1 LYGFVLLS
9 TGFTVLV
16 SVAYSLAVS
25 NRVEEI
31 DRTSNVNDEPRSDR
45 EEASR
50 GFYVFYF
57 YFLHLVV
64 RSLFGILFTVLQYT
78 VFYSRG
84 FDFEFS
90 CNLPTSDV
98 PSQTQNNMRIGKLNN
113 TSIACENSTSSEK
126 QLWSVIVSVL
136 STAFALIILG
146 EVIYLWRQ
154 FPILNCRSEVGWS
167 CDSEFITVYLLRKQ
181 YMRVEL
187 RLATMDNDTPTLSI
201 TPDDNIADNST
212 PNYSTPDYNIANRNS
227 PDNITDNSTADNI
240 IADISFQDCS
250 DYYRQ
255 QVLNRP
261 RAYDISYGQ
270 KTDLDDVYIDVI
282 IHTKR
287 APHIFSKEMERHEI
301 FDVYMK
307 VPKNSIRLEKVR
319 DLFYPNK
326 DTKGNSP
333 RTILAV
339 GRPGIG
345 KTVLTEKIIRDWGN
359 GIDEFYRGKIAFS
372 HKFRWFNFEKL
383 KNLSLKTFLRH
394 GTELS
399 EKEFESIFQEILK
412 EPQKAVFIFDG
423 LDEFNGDMEYCLEQ
437 SRMLPNDPNA
447 YMSGMTLFIKL
458 AYGKMLQG
466 ATIIVT
472 SRPIADDFYSKLH
485 FDRSVE
491 IIGFTSEKIEE
502 YVSRFCDNSDRG
514 DLKPKVWNHI
524 KSSSDLLNLCYIPV
538 NCFIVCVT
546 LSACLSDSGNDTGA
560 LPTRLTQLYDSAIK
574 HFAKKHDRNSNKTF
588 SKQTA
593 MDLQEVALRGMEN
606 GQLVFNEQY
615 FHEGMKRSG
624 LINCLSNPISPIQT
638 QFCFIHLTIQE
649 FLAAKHVTETLSP
662 EEIEK
667 FIFAHIDS
675 GKWHLVLQFI
685 AGLVG
690 EKTKMSGSDYHDC
703 IMAFA
708 KGLTLNESS
717 ITLKNYGNLLVLK
730 CLREV
735 DDEYIVKKACEK
747 TDLKLLAR
755 LHSSNTFLSASDWE
769 AVTFVCKHLKNLVDL
784 EFTDTSRNANPFMS
798 VGKLLE
804 QKCLERLVLATGK
817 NTSTELAKEVLDAM
831 MKSNCP
837 FTHEHA
843 KLRHLCLTICMTDEC
858 VSYLCAFIKNGH
870 ASHLQVLKLS
880 NNGITSNGISQL
892 CEVLN
897 DICCRELT
905 SLNLNGNDIGNEG
918 VRMLCHA
925 LIGHCKLK
933 ELSLGTCSL
942 TAGSM
947 RYLCEVLCDEHCKL
961 TDFSL
966 INNDIGDEGIRTL
979 CADALRKQQ
988 CELTILNLDSCSLTA
1003 NCMHALCEVLQD
1015 EHCKLTDLSLSDNDI
1030 GDEGVR
1036 ILCTGSLRGEQCKLT
1051 RLNLSFCSLTA
1062 NCILEVCKVLV
1073 DEHCKLSEL
1082 VLSANA
1088 IGDDGVRMLC
1098 TNALEEEECKLTAL
1112 TLDYCDLTDKCVPL
1126 LCETLQ
1132 HGNCKL
1138 TELALASNE
1147 FTEDGKN
1154 LLCNVE
1160 RTECCKA
1167 RGFRFG
1173 EW

>member
-472 SRPIADDFYSKLH
+472 SRPTADDFYSKLH

>member
-1 LYGFVLLS
+1 MIDAVKDFLSPKRFGVVSYICLILHFLSGMAFIGVTSELKKGEFGKFSCTVVDTKSTVVYKNYIEKTCYSRYELTYNSPLPLYGFVLLS

-25 NRVEEI
+25 HRVEEI
-31 DRTSNVNDEPRSDR
+31 DRTSNVSDETRTDR

-64 RSLFGILFTVLQYT
+64 RSLFGILFTVLQYI
-78 VFYSRG
+78 VFYPRG

-98 PSQTQNNMRIGKLNN
+98 PSQTRNNTRIGKLNN
-113 TSIACENSTSSEK
+113 TSIACENSTASEK

-136 STAFALIILG
+136 NTAFALIILG
-146 EVIYLWRQ
+146 KVIYLWRQ

-201 TPDDNIADNST
+201 TPDNNIADSST
-212 PNYSTPDYNIANRNS
+212 PNNSTPDYNIANS
-227 PDNITDNSTADNI
+227 SSSDNIITYSSTPHNF

-261 RAYDISYGQ
+261 RADDISYGQ
-270 KTDLDDVYIDVI
+270 KTDLDDAYIDVI
-282 IHTKR
+282 IHTGR
-287 APHIFSKEMERHEI
+287 APHKFSKEMERHEI

-307 VPKNSIRLEKVR
+307 VPKDSIRLEEIK
-319 DLFYPNK
+319 DLFYPNQ
-326 DTKGNSP
+326 DTKDNSP

-345 KTVLTEKIIRDWGN
+345 NTVLTEKIIRDWAN
-359 GIDEFYRGKIAFS
+359 GIDKFYRGKIAFS
-372 HKFRWFNFEKL
+372 HKFRWFNFEEL
-383 KNLSLKTFLRH
+383 KNLSLKTFLGY

-399 EKEFESIFQEILK
+399 EEKFQEILK
-412 EPQKAVFIFDG
+412 EPQKAIFIFDG
-423 LDEFNGDMEYCLEQ
+423 LDEFNGDIENCLEQ
-437 SRMLPNDPNA
+437 SRMFPNDPNA
-447 YMSGMTLFIKL
+447 YMSGMALFIKL

-472 SRPIADDFYSKLH
+472 SRPTAGDFYSKLH

-638 QFCFIHLTIQE
+638 QFCFIHSTIQE

-717 ITLKNYGNLLVLK
+717 ITLNNYGNLLVLK

-755 LHSSNTFLSASDWE
+755 LHFFNTFRSASDWE

-784 EFTDTSRNANPFMS
+784 ELTDTSRNANPFMS

-804 QKCLERLVLATGK
+804 QKCLERLVLRVTGK

-892 CEVLN
+892 CEV
-897 DICCRELT
+897 
-905 SLNLNGNDIGNEG
+905 
-918 VRMLCHA
+918 
-925 LIGHCKLK
+925 
-933 ELSLGTCSL
+933 
-942 TAGSM
+942 
-947 RYLCEVLCDEHCKL
+947 
-961 TDFSL
+961 
-966 INNDIGDEGIRTL
+966 RTL

-988 CELTILNLDSCSLTA
+988 CELTILNLDGCSLTA
-1003 NCMHALCEVLQD
+1003 NCMHALYEVLQD
-1015 EHCKLTDLSLSDNDI
+1015 EHCILTDLSLSANHI

-1036 ILCTGSLRGEQCKLT
+1036 ILCAGSLRGEQCKLT
-1051 RLNLSFCSLTA
+1051 RLNLTICSLTA

-1082 VLSANA
+1082 ILSANV

-1098 TNALEEEECKLTAL
+1098 TNALKEEECKLTAL
-1112 TLDYCDLTDKCVPL
+1112 SLDYCDLTDKCVPL